1 MLNAHD
7 AASSGPPPGWPRPP
21 FDWPHHEPGEPTGV
35 WACGLDT
42 VEGRSLQAFARGV
55 DPRVPEWSVGPKAN
69 GPFVALSLARVA
81 RITLS
86 APLEAA
92 DSPDRPGL
100 AQIPVARLERDY
112 SVHAPDGRELLR
124 GRTVGV
130 VETDAGHF
138 LFSAQPGNVALK
150 RMLVPRASH
159 LTCRFGPSAA
169 DPNQWITDP
178 EALRAALAG
187 SRGRRMPRM
196 GEALVQLGFVTP
208 QVIDGVLAQA
218 GGRGRLGER
227 LVQQRL
233 ITPEQLEVGLALKL
247 GFPLVD
253 LARFPVDPSCVSKMS
268 PELVKH
274 HGAVPIWR
282 EGRQLVVAMDRP
294 ATAAALEASNLWP
307 GLTIAPVFAPR
318 GAILLAL
325 ATHRGDDAW
334 SQEAPWR

>member
-1 MLNAHD
+1 MPNAHD

-21 FDWPHHEPGEPTGV
+21 FDWPHHEPGEPAGV

-55 DPRVPEWSVGPKAN
+55 DPRVPEWSVGPRAS

-81 RITLS
+81 RVTLG
-86 APLEAA
+86 ALLQAA

-100 AQIPVARLERDY
+100 AQVPVATQERDY

-150 RMLVPRASH
+150 RMLVPRAAH

-178 EALRAALAG
+178 QALRAALA
-187 SRGRRMPRM
+187 SARGRRMPRM

-208 QVIDGVLAQA
+208 QAIEGVLAQA
-218 GGRGRLGER
+218 CGRGRLGER
-227 LVQQRL
+227 LVQQGL

-268 PELVKH
+268 PELVKR

>member
-1 MLNAHD
+1 MPNAHD
-7 AASSGPPPGWPRPP
+7 AASAGPPPGWPRPP
-21 FDWPHHEPGEPTGV
+21 FDWPHHEPGEPAGV
-35 WACGLDT
+35 WACGIDT

-55 DPRVPEWSVGPKAN
+55 DPRVKEWAVGPRTN
-69 GPFVALSLARVA
+69 GPFVALALARVV

-92 DSPDRPGL
+92 EAHDRPGL
-100 AQIPVARLERDY
+100 AQLPVATLERDY
-112 SVHAPDGRELLR
+112 SVHAPDGHELLR
-124 GRTVGV
+124 GRTVGM

-138 LFSAQPGNVALK
+138 LFSALPGHVAL
-150 RMLVPRASH
+150 RRVLVPRAAG
-159 LTCRFGPSAA
+159 LTCTFGPSAS
-169 DPNQWITDP
+169 DPNRWITDP
-178 EALRAALAG
+178 EALRTALA
-187 SRGRRMPRM
+187 SYRGKRIPRM

-208 QVIDGVLAQA
+208 QVIEGVLAQA
-218 GGRGRLGER
+218 PARGRLGER
-227 LVQQRL
+227 LVQQGL

-253 LARFPVDPSCVSKMS
+253 LAHFPVDPACVSKMS
-268 PELVKH
+268 PELVKR

-282 EGRQLVVAMDRP
+282 DGRQLVVAMDRP
-294 ATAAALEASNLWP
+294 ATAATLEASGLWP
-307 GLTIAPVFAPR
+307 GLTMAPVYAPR

>member
-1 MLNAHD
+1 MPNAHD

-21 FDWPHHEPGEPTGV
+21 FDWPHHEPGEPAGV

-55 DPRVPEWSVGPKAN
+55 DPRVPEWSVGPKAH

-100 AQIPVARLERDY
+100 AQLPVATLERDY

-138 LFSAQPGNVALK
+138 LFSAQPGHVALK
-150 RMLVPRASH
+150 RMLVPRAAN
-159 LTCRFGPSAA
+159 LTCRFGPSASDA
-169 DPNQWITDP
+169 NQWITDP
-178 EALRAALAG
+178 AALRTALA
-187 SRGRRMPRM
+187 SLRGRRIPRM
-196 GEALVQLGFVTP
+196 GEALVQLGFLTP
-208 QVIDGVLAQA
+208 QVIEGVLAQPP
-218 GGRGRLGER
+218 GRGRLGER
-227 LVQQRL
+227 LVQQGL
-233 ITPEQLEVGLALKL
+233 ITPEQLEIGLALKL

-253 LARFPVDPSCVSKMS
+253 LAHFPVDPACVSKMS
-268 PELVKH
+268 PELAKR
-274 HGAVPIWR
+274 HGALPIWR

-294 ATAAALEASNLWP
+294 ATASTLEASILWP
-307 GLTIAPVFAPR
+307 GLTMAPVFAPR

-325 ATHRGDDAW
+325 TTHRGDDAW

>member
-1 MLNAHD
+1 MPNAHD

-21 FDWPHHEPGEPTGV
+21 FDWPHHEPGEPAGV

-55 DPRVPEWSVGPKAN
+55 DPRVPEWSVGPRAS

-81 RITLS
+81 RVTLG
-86 APLEAA
+86 ALLQAA

-100 AQIPVARLERDY
+100 AQLPVATQERDY
-112 SVHAPDGRELLR
+112 SVHAPDGREMLR

-150 RMLVPRASH
+150 RMLVPRAAH

-178 EALRAALAG
+178 QALRAALA
-187 SRGRRMPRM
+187 SARGRRMPRM

-208 QVIDGVLAQA
+208 QAIEGVLAQA
-218 GGRGRLGER
+218 CGRGRLGER
-227 LVQQRL
+227 LVQQGL

-268 PELVKH
+268 PELVKR

>member
-1 MLNAHD
+1 MPNPHD
-7 AASSGPPPGWPRPP
+7 AARSGPPPGWPRPP
-21 FDWPHHEPGEPTGV
+21 FDWPSHEPVEPAGV

-42 VEGRSLQAFARGV
+42 VEGRSLQAFAREV
-55 DPRVPEWSVGPKAN
+55 DPRVPEWSVGPKAH

-112 SVHAPDGRELLR
+112 SVHASDGRELLR
-124 GRTVGV
+124 GRTVGY

-138 LFSAQPGNVALK
+138 LFSAQPGHIALK
-150 RMLVPRASH
+150 RMLVPRAAN
-159 LTCRFGPSAA
+159 LTCRFGPSAS

-178 EALRAALAG
+178 DALRTALA
-187 SRGRRMPRM
+187 SLRGRRIPRM
-196 GEALVQLGFVTP
+196 GEALVQLGLLTP
-208 QVIDGVLAQA
+208 QVIEGVLAQPS
-218 GGRGRLGER
+218 GRGRLGER
-227 LVQQRL
+227 LVQQGL

-253 LARFPVDPSCVSKMS
+253 LAHFPVDPSCVSRMS
-268 PELVKH
+268 PELVKR

-294 ATAAALEASNLWP
+294 ATAATLEASNLWP

-318 GAILLAL
+318 GAILLTL